1 MLQSLVLLFALG
13 SVGWT
18 ALLAA
23 YSMDVPTETVAA
35 WTVPVAVVVS
45 AVASAF
51 ATYTAIRLIRKK
63 RP

>member
-13 SVGWT
+13 SVGWA
-18 ALLAA
+18 ALIAA

-35 WTVPVAVVVS
+35 WTVPVAIVVS
-45 AVASAF
+45 AVVSAF
-51 ATYTAIRLIRKK
+51 ATYTAIRLMSKK